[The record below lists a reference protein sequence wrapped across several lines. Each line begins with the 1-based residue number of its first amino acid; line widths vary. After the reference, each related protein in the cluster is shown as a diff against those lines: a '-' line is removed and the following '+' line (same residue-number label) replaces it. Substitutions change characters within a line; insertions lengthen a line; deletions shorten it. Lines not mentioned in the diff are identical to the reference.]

1 MNAKPSRPWW
11 SRKRILFPL
20 TLLVCL
26 PITAVVAYLNSAASS
41 IVIYNETGAALP
53 PLLVSACGQTW
64 TFPVLADQESVRLVP
79 KHGNG
84 ESHIH
89 IEVGNQPPWK
99 WDGATIKA
107 DGGQIVSIRIWS
119 GGQIEAFTEISWWRK
134 TFN

>member
-1 MNAKPSRPWW
+1 MTAKNSRPRWL
-11 SRKRILFPL
+11 RKRILFPL
-20 TLLVCL
+20 CLLVCL
-26 PITAVVAYLNSAASS
+26 PIAGVVAYLNSAASS

-64 TFPVLADQESVRLVP
+64 TFPSLADQESIQLEP
-79 KHGNG
+79 KRGGNQ
-84 ESHIH
+84 SAIH
-89 IEVGNQPPWK
+89 LEVASQPPWK
-99 WDGATIKA
+99 WDGATIKP